1 MHLFRA
7 KQDINLSLQSIF
19 MGILNQMP
27 PYNLFGLERQDY
39 SVSRIAAFPIP
50 YDSTVT
56 YRSGARDGPAAIISA
71 SRNLELY
78 NHELNFTLP
87 ETFVFTMES
96 MAPDLNSPEGMIR
109 RIEKEV
115 GIAVDDGKVPF
126 LIGGEHTISLGAI
139 RAIASR
145 SDVFSILHLDAHSD
159 SRDEIFGTKNSH
171 ASIMARAR
179 EIVQSSYSVGI
190 RSIDSESMALY
201 GKDMLFI
208 DEIHKAGI
216 QKSAETILSRL
227 GKRVYVTVDLDVL
240 DPSEMPS
247 VGTPEPDG
255 LHYAEL
261 RHILSSVFSKR
272 EIVGFDITELCP
284 IPGIV
289 APDFLAAKLA
299 YSMACDLYKSSEPR
313 KAAGKT
319 KHSGKKKL

>member
-1 MHLFRA
+1 
-7 KQDINLSLQSIF
+7 
-19 MGILNQMP
+19 MGVLNQMP
-27 PYNLFGLERQDY
+27 PYNLFGLEHQDY

-56 YRSGARDGPAAIISA
+56 YRSGAREGPAAIISA

-78 NHELNFTLP
+78 NHELGITLP
-87 ETFVFTMES
+87 DTFVFTMEA

-115 GIAVDDGKVPF
+115 SIAIDDGKVPF

-139 RAIASR
+139 RALASR
-145 SDVFSILHLDAHSD
+145 SDDFSVLHIDAHSD
-159 SRDEIFGTKNSH
+159 SRDEIFGTKYSH

-179 EIVQSSYSVGI
+179 EAVQSCYSIGI
-190 RSIDSESMALY
+190 RSIDSDSASLY
-201 GKDMLFI
+201 GKDILFI
-208 DEIHKAGI
+208 DEIHREGI
-216 QKSAETILSRL
+216 QKSAERTLSRL

-261 RHILSSVFSKR
+261 RHILGSVFSKR
-272 EIVGFDITELCP
+272 EIIGFDITELCP
-284 IPGIV
+284 IPGLV

-299 YSMACDLYKSSEPR
+299 YSMACDLYKSTDSTKTSGRAKHPLN
-313 KAAGKT
+313 GKR
-319 KHSGKKKL
+319 S

>member
-1 MHLFRA
+1 
-7 KQDINLSLQSIF
+7 

-56 YRSGARDGPAAIISA
+56 YRSGAREGPAAIISA

-78 NHELNFTLP
+78 NHELDLTLP
-87 ETFVFTMES
+87 ETFVFTMET

-109 RIEKEV
+109 KIKKEV
-115 GIAVDDGKVPF
+115 GIVVDDGKIPF

-139 RAIASR
+139 QALASR
-145 SDVFSILHLDAHSD
+145 SNDFSILHIDAHSD

-179 EIVQSSYSVGI
+179 EVVHSCYSVGI

-201 GKDMLFI
+201 GKDMLLI
-208 DEIHKAGI
+208 DEIHRDGV
-216 QKSAETILSRL
+216 QKSAERILSKL
-227 GKRVYVTVDLDVL
+227 NKRVYVTVDLDVL

-261 RHILSSVFSKR
+261 RHILGSVFSKR
-272 EIVGFDITELCP
+272 EIIGFDITELCP
-284 IPGIV
+284 IPGLV

-299 YSMACDLYKSSEPR
+299 YSMACDLYKSLESG
-313 KAAGKT
+313 KAESQT
-319 KHSGKKKL
+319 KQRGKKKL

>member
-1 MHLFRA
+1 
-7 KQDINLSLQSIF
+7 
-19 MGILNQMP
+19 MGILNQLP

-56 YRSGARDGPAAIISA
+56 YRSGAREGPAAIISA

-78 NHELNFTLP
+78 NHELGITLP
-87 ETFVFTMES
+87 ETFVFTMDA
-96 MAPDLNSPEGMIR
+96 MAPDLNSPEGMIN

-126 LIGGEHTISLGAI
+126 LMGGEHTISLGAI
-139 RAIASR
+139 RALASR
-145 SDVFSILHLDAHSD
+145 SDDFSILHIDAHSD

-179 EIVQSSYSVGI
+179 ESVKSCYSVGI
-190 RSIDSESMALY
+190 RSIDSDSASLY
-201 GKDMLFI
+201 GKDMLFME
-208 DEIHKAGI
+208 EIHKAGV
-216 QKSAETILSRL
+216 QKSTENILSRL
-227 GKRVYVTVDLDVL
+227 NKRVYVTVDLDAL

-261 RHILSSVFSKR
+261 RYMLNSVFSKR
-272 EIVGFDITELCP
+272 EIIGFDITELCP
-284 IPGIV
+284 IPGLV

-299 YSMACDLYKSSEPR
+299 YSMACDLYKYSGFRNAESQ
-313 KAAGKT
+313 T
-319 KHSGKKKL
+319 KHSGKKKS